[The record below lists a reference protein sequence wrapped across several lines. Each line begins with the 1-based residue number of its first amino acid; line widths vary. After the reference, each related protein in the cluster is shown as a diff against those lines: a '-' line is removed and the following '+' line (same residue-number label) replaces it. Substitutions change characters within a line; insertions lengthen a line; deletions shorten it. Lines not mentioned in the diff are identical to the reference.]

1 MAPFVYFDN
10 AATTALDPQVAEAM
24 KPWLGSRFGNASSLY
39 LPGRQARQA
48 VEKARQQVAE
58 LLNADPTEIVFTG
71 SGTEADNLALI
82 GAAEAFENGRNHI
95 VTSSI
100 EHPAV
105 LETCRYLERRG
116 IEITFLQPQP
126 DGIIAPSA
134 LADALRP
141 TTGVVSIMAAN
152 NVTGVVQPIAEL
164 SRIAHEHSVLFHT
177 DAVQTVGK
185 LPLDVRAHPIDLLSI
200 SAHKLHGPQ
209 GVGALYVR
217 NGVKLEPLVHGG
229 GQERGLRSATEN
241 VAGLVGLGRA
251 AEIACAEMSAE
262 AARLVQLRDRIVE
275 CITDKIPNA
284 YLIGHRYR
292 RLPGHLCLGF
302 SGQEGEG
309 IRLLLALDEAG
320 FCVSSGSACSA
331 HHATEPSYVLL
342 AMGFDPFR
350 ARGSLRITLSRFN
363 TDTEVDR
370 FLDVLPRAIEE
381 LRPITSR
388 TGALP

>member
-1 MAPFVYFDN
+1 
-10 AATTALDPQVAEAM
+10 
-24 KPWLGSRFGNASSLY
+24 
-39 LPGRQARQA
+39 
-48 VEKARQQVAE
+48 
-58 LLNADPTEIVFTG
+58 VFTG

-82 GAAEAFENGRNHI
+82 GATEAFDNGLNHI

-134 LADALRP
+134 LAEALRP

-152 NVTGVVQPIAEL
+152 NVTGVVQPITEL
-164 SRIAHEHSVLFHT
+164 SRIAKEHGVLFHT
-177 DAVQTVGK
+177 DAVQAAGK

-217 NGVKLEPLVHGG
+217 TGVKLEPLVHGG

-251 AEIACAEMSAE
+251 AEIAHAEMSAE

-275 CITDKIPNA
+275 CIVEKIPNA
-284 YLIGHRYR
+284 YLIGHHYR

-302 SGQEGEG
+302 AGQEGEG

-331 HHATEPSYVLL
+331 HHSAEPSYVLL

-363 TDTEVDR
+363 TETEVDR
-370 FLDVLPRAIEE
+370 FLDVLPRVIEE